1 MADDKRGREK
11 QARDAERRQQER
23 DIATELER
31 GDELEP
37 PVDVVERD
45 TFEVDLDAIQFP
57 ATGAEVVAEVG
68 DHTVESAAG
77 RYTVRNLVPETDAE
91 RFDSPAAVRVQVRR
105 PTVAAAM
112 ARVIEASETLPN
124 VEFGW
129 SQRDAY
135 ELTFAALVAVDALDD
150 DAGVT
155 AVCDWVVEQIHEKD
169 TLPTSRQVRR
179 HAAAFCRENGYAVR
193 DDEWL
198 GA

>member
-23 DIATELER
+23 DIETELER
-31 GDELEP
+31 GDEREP

-45 TFEVDLDAIQFP
+45 AFEVDLDAIQFP

-68 DHTVESAAG
+68 DHTVELAAS
-77 RYTVRNLVPETDAE
+77 RYTVRDLVPETDAE

-112 ARVIEASETLPN
+112 TRVIEASETLPN
-124 VEFGW
+124 AEFGW

-135 ELTFAALVAVDALDD
+135 ELTFAALVAVDAQDD

-155 AVCDWVVEQIHEKD
+155 AVCDWVVERIREKNA
-169 TLPTSRQVRR
+169 LPTSREVRR
-179 HAAAFCRENGYAVR
+179 HAASFCRENGYAVR

-198 GA
+198 GI